1 MRDSLTWQRVGLIAA
16 ATIFYVATGAV
27 RAATEGPVTV
37 TVATVALA
45 VGFVFVWLMV
55 ALEVTSRIIE
65 WAGCSLAGSSPEAT
79 AAMVVGFVS
88 LVFAGSFSTQVFRD
102 GGITSTLVLSHAVT
116 VAIVVGVLRLIAD
129 RRR

>member
-1 MRDSLTWQRVGLIAA
+1 VGLIAA

-27 RAATEGPVTV
+27 RAATEGPITV
-37 TVATVALA
+37 TVATVALT

-55 ALEVTSRIIE
+55 ALEVTSRIID
-65 WAGCSLAGSSPEAT
+65 WAGCSLSGSSPEAT

-102 GGITSTLVLSHAVT
+102 GGITSMSMSTLVLSHAVT
-116 VAIVVGVLRLIAD
+116 VAIVVGVLRLVAD